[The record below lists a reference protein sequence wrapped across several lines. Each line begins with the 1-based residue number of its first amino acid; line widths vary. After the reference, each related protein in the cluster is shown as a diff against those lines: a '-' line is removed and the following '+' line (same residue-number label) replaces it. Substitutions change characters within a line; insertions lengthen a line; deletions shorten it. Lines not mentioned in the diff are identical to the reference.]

1 MRIAKWPSFMGRA
14 THKDSNKIK
23 FVFLEVSTNFYE
35 FWKFEPI
42 SRIFKQNSIF
52 ERNGNW
58 FLWPVG

>member
-1 MRIAKWPSFMGRA
+1 MGRA